1 MKHTE
6 LLIIAVA
13 VFAATAA
20 QAQPH
25 FFVSGTQAGST
36 VTNNNQ
42 YHYIVLGRENS
53 RRNIAA
59 INVTDTHLQ
68 IAKTVPTT
76 DLLHFLK

>member
-25 FFVSGTQAGST
+25 FFVSGTQAGAT
-36 VTNNNQ
+36 VTD
-42 YHYIVLGRENS
+42 GR
-53 RRNIAA
+53 
-59 INVTDTHLQ
+59 
-68 IAKTVPTT
+68 
-76 DLLHFLK
+76 